1 MQEKHVKEKQIQHLK
16 SVIALQEKLKTNQ
29 KMLINVKE
37 QMQEINSKV
46 KEMAAIEKR
55 DIQEE
60 FVYRSGIKDLNTLAN
75 EWDQLQEQAKEIE
88 GKLQELENSRPRYS
102 LIILIPFFYFKLWKM
117 TLFVYLF
124 LLDYT

>member
-1 MQEKHVKEKQIQHLK
+1 MWKMEQLYHFLFAIQEKHVKEKQIQHLK

-37 QMQEINSKV
+37 QMQEINAKV

-55 DIQEE
+55 DVQEE

-88 GKLQELENSRPRYS
+88 GKLQELENSRPR
-102 LIILIPFFYFKLWKM
+102 
-117 TLFVYLF
+117 
-124 LLDYT
+124 